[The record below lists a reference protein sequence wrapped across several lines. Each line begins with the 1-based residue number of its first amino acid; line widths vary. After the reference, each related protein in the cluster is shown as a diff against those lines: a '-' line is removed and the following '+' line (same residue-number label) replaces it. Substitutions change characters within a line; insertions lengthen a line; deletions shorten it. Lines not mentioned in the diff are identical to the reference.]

1 MSSPRFRGII
11 PPLITPLIDRDTLD
25 FDGLA
30 RLIDH
35 VIRGGV
41 HGVFALGTT
50 GEGPC
55 LSYRLRREIIK
66 RVGEEVGGRVPV
78 FISVTDTSF
87 VESVELSKAA
97 AEAGAD
103 VVVLSVPYYFPA
115 GQTELIQYIE
125 RILPQLAL
133 PVMLYNIPS
142 LTKVGFELDTLKT
155 VSGFDR
161 IYGVKDSGGDLT
173 YFEDLCRLNSIRED
187 WSFLMGPEDKLI
199 QGISLGGHGGV
210 NGGANVY
217 PRLFVDAYQA
227 AIGGDEATAA
237 RLQKKIEA
245 FGQIYSIGKYASRFV
260 KGTKCAASIL
270 GLCRDTMAEPFNR
283 FYPEDRAK
291 VEAILNNLD
300 DWKSTAEIPT

>member
-25 FDGLA
+25 IDGLE
-30 RLIDH
+30 RLVDH
-35 VIRGGV
+35 VIQGGV

-55 LSYRLRREIIK
+55 LSYRLRREIIQK
-66 RVGEEVGGRVPV
+66 VCGDVKGRVPV
-78 FISVTDTSF
+78 FISITDTSF
-87 VESVELSKAA
+87 IESVALSRVAA
-97 AEAGAD
+97 DAGAD

-155 VSGFDR
+155 LSGFDR
-161 IYGVKDSGGDLT
+161 IHGVKDSGGDLA

-187 WSFLMGPEDKLI
+187 WSFLIGPEDKMI
-199 QGISLGGHGGV
+199 QAISLGGHGGV

-217 PRLFVDAYQA
+217 PRLFVDAYHA
-227 AIGGDEATAA
+227 AVAGDEATAA
-237 RLQKKIEA
+237 RLQEQIEA

-270 GLCRDTMAEPFNR
+270 GLCRETMAEPFNQ

-291 VEAILNNLD
+291 VEVILNDLD
-300 DWKSTAEIPT
+300 L

>member
-25 FDGLA
+25 IDGLE
-30 RLIDH
+30 RLIDR
-35 VIRGGV
+35 VIQGGV

-55 LSYRLRREIIK
+55 LSYHLRREIIHTVCGDVK
-66 RVGEEVGGRVPV
+66 GRVPV
-78 FISVTDTSF
+78 FISITDTSF
-87 VESVELSKAA
+87 IESVALSRVAA
-97 AEAGAD
+97 DAGAD

-155 VSGFDR
+155 LSGFDR
-161 IYGVKDSGGDLT
+161 IHGVKDSGGDLA

-187 WSFLMGPEDKLI
+187 WSFLMGPEDKMI
-199 QGISLGGHGGV
+199 QAISLGGHGGV
-210 NGGANVY
+210 NGGANVF
-217 PRLFVDAYQA
+217 PRLFVDAYHA
-227 AIGGDEATAA
+227 AVSGDEATAA
-237 RLQKKIEA
+237 RLQEKIEA

-270 GLCRDTMAEPFNR
+270 GLCRETMAEPFNQ
-283 FYPEDRAK
+283 FYTTFGSP
-291 VEAILNNLD
+291 
-300 DWKSTAEIPT
+300 

>member
-1 MSSPRFRGII
+1 MVSSSRYNGII
-11 PPLITPLIDRDTLD
+11 PPLITPLLDRDTLD
-25 FDGLA
+25 VEGLNK
-30 RLIDH
+30 LVDH

-55 LSYRLRREIIK
+55 LSYRLRREMIH
-66 RVGEEVGGRVPV
+66 RVCSEVRGRVPV
-78 FISVTDTSF
+78 FVSVTDPSF
-87 VESVELSKAA
+87 IESVELSKVA
-97 AEAGAD
+97 AETGAD

-125 RILPQLAL
+125 RILPHLAL

-173 YFEDLCRLNSIRED
+173 YFEDLCRLNAIRED
-187 WSFLMGPEDKLI
+187 WSFLMGPEEKMI
-199 QGISLGGHGGV
+199 QAISLGGHGGV
-210 NGGANVY
+210 NGGANVF

-227 AIGGDEATAA
+227 AVAGDEATAA
-237 RLQKKIEA
+237 RLQEQIEA
-245 FGQIYSIGKYASRFV
+245 FGKIYSIGKYASRIV

-270 GLCRDTMAEPFNR
+270 GLCRETMAEPFNQ

-291 VEAILNNLD
+291 VEAILDCLE
-300 DWKSTAEIPT
+300 W

>member
-1 MSSPRFRGII
+1 MSSPRFKGII

-25 FDGLA
+25 VEGLNK
-30 RLIDH
+30 LVDH
-35 VIRGGV
+35 VIQGGV

-66 RVGEEVGGRVPV
+66 QVCEEVRGRVPV

-87 VESVELSKAA
+87 VESVELSKVAA
-97 AEAGAD
+97 KAGAD
-103 VVVLSVPYYFPA
+103 IVVLSIPYYFPA

-125 RILPQLAL
+125 HIVPQLAL

-142 LTKVGFELDTLKT
+142 LTKVGFELDTLKS

-173 YFEDLCRLNSIRED
+173 YFEDLCRLSSIRED
-187 WSFLMGPEDKLI
+187 WSFLMGPEEKMI
-199 QGISLGGHGGV
+199 RAISLGGHGGV
-210 NGGANVY
+210 NGGANVF

-227 AIGGDEATAA
+227 AVAGDEATAA
-237 RLQKKIEA
+237 RLQETIEA
-245 FGQIYSIGKYASRFV
+245 FGQIYSIGKYASRFI

-270 GLCRDTMAEPFNR
+270 GLCGETMAEPFNQ

-291 VEAILNNLD
+291 VEAILEGL
-300 DWKSTAEIPT
+300 EL